1 MKYDLGQESPSSGC
15 CAVPSCDEG
24 AKKTYYPSLYFS
36 GDTKMDIPE
45 EGTALITFRKIDSGE
60 NTRDPEDPKYR
71 CEIEVQSIEVKSSK
85 AADEPMGVNVG
96 KVLKDAMR
104 KKMGKGEYADGNRLA

>member
-1 MKYDLGQESPSSGC
+1 
-15 CAVPSCDEG
+15 
-24 AKKTYYPSLYFS
+24 
-36 GDTKMDIPE
+36 MDIPD

-85 AADEPMGVNVG
+85 PIDEQPMGVNVG
-96 KVLKDAMR
+96 AVLKDAMR
-104 KKMGKGEYADGNRLA
+104 KKMGKGEYAGGE